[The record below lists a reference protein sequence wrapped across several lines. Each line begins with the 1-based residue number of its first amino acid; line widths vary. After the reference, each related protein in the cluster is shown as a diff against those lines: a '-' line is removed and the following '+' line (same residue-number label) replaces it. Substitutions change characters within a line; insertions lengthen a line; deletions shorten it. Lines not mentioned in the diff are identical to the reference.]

1 MFRNGKSIL
10 PGHDYWISFF
20 ILIRQIENLIQ
31 LWQRFPTNLL
41 FRALKA
47 SIVMFTAVKLTKRDD
62 SFFLFSFIYFII
74 VIIVNLFVGNDN
86 SISITS
92 FFVVER
98 RGRKLVLC
106 INLNFEREKKR
117 GREISNISHS

>member
-1 MFRNGKSIL
+1 
-10 PGHDYWISFF
+10 
-20 ILIRQIENLIQ
+20 
-31 LWQRFPTNLL
+31 
-41 FRALKA
+41 
-47 SIVMFTAVKLTKRDD
+47 MFTAVKLTKRDD

-117 GREISNISHS
+117 GRQISNISHS

>member
-1 MFRNGKSIL
+1 MYTIRVFRNGKSIL

-106 INLNFEREKKR
+106 INLNFEREKK
-117 GREISNISHS
+117 GGGK

>member
-1 MFRNGKSIL
+1 
-10 PGHDYWISFF
+10 
-20 ILIRQIENLIQ
+20 
-31 LWQRFPTNLL
+31 
-41 FRALKA
+41 
-47 SIVMFTAVKLTKRDD
+47 MFTAVKLTKRDD

-106 INLNFEREKKR
+106 INLNFEREKK
-117 GREISNISHS
+117 GGGK

>member
-31 LWQRFPTNLL
+31 LWQRFPTNL

-117 GREISNISHS
+117 GRQISNISHS

>member
-10 PGHDYWISFF
+10 PDYWITFF